1 MVHLE
6 IEVGKG
12 KLVLEQVV
20 SYIDSSDCFILTYF
34 PKGCKSGKPLKL
46 FPTLND
52 AKNYIK
58 EKEEILL

>member
-12 KLVLEQVV
+12 KLILEQVI
-20 SYIDSSDCFILTYF
+20 SYTGSEDCCILTYF
-34 PKGCKSGKPLKL
+34 PKGCESGKPLKL
-46 FPTLND
+46 FSSINE

-58 EKEEILL
+58 EKEDILL

>member
-1 MVHLE
+1 MIHLE

-12 KLVLEQVV
+12 KLVLEQVI

-34 PKGCKSGKPLKL
+34 PKGWESGKPLKL

-58 EKEEILL
+58 EKEDILL

>member
-12 KLVLEQVV
+12 KLILEQVI
-20 SYIDSSDCFILTYF
+20 SYTDSEDCFILTYF
-34 PKGCKSGKPLKL
+34 PKGCESGKPLKL
-46 FPTLND
+46 FSSINE

-58 EKEEILL
+58 EKEDILL

>member
-1 MVHLE
+1 MVYLE

-34 PKGCKSGKPLKL
+34 PKDSEFGKPLKL
-46 FPTLND
+46 FSTLND